1 MALTH
6 NLALFKNIPHW
17 GKRGIRQKE
26 VSVVKVRQHSL
37 RSRHQ
42 VIGGGSFI
50 ALSLSF
56 TIVAF
61 VGCGGGGGPIA
72 VETIL
77 SAILRGSQEVPPVQT
92 NAFGT
97 ATVTINAARTQITV
111 ELNTSGLQN
120 VTAVH
125 IHQGAIGQN
134 GPIIFTLYRQAEGPF
149 PATLRKTLTAVD
161 QGAPL
166 SFADAV
172 NSLLSGNTYIN
183 VHTQANPG
191 GEIRGQIGP
200 ARFDVGLSGNQEVP
214 PVTTSASGTAVVELN
229 GRQTEI
235 KVTMNTSGLQNV
247 VAAHIHV
254 GPAGQNGPIIFTLYR
269 QADGPFPNPLVK
281 TLTQTNLQ
289 AQPGAGIN
297 TFEDAVNALLSGNT
311 YINVHTQAN
320 PGGEIR
326 GQIVLG
332 ARLISFANEIQ
343 PIFNR
348 SCAVA
353 GCHASARPPH
363 NLDLSAGVA
372 RGNLVNVPSALN
384 PAFIRVVPGNADQSL
399 LYLKVSQS
407 NPPVGAQMPP
417 QNPLPL
423 EEQQKIRD
431 WINQGAL
438 DN

>member
-1 MALTH
+1 MSLIGAKWNEAKGGVCREGSAKLFMVASASCRRV
-6 NLALFKNIPHW
+6 LFVALF
-17 GKRGIRQKE
+17 
-26 VSVVKVRQHSL
+26 
-37 RSRHQ
+37 
-42 VIGGGSFI
+42 
-50 ALSLSF
+50 LSL
-56 TIVAF
+56 TTLAF
-61 VGCGGGGGPIA
+61 VGCGGGGGPVGGGAIEA
-72 VETIL
+72 IL

-92 NAFGT
+92 NASGT
-97 ATVTINAARTQITV
+97 ATITINAARTQITV

-120 VTAVH
+120 VTAAH
-125 IHQGAIGQN
+125 IHQGTIGQN
-134 GPIIFTLYRQAEGPF
+134 GPIIFTLYRQADGPF

-172 NSLLSGNTYIN
+172 NALLSGNTYIN
-183 VHTQANPG
+183 VHTQANLG

-229 GRQTEI
+229 REQTEI
-235 KVTMNTSGLQNV
+235 KVTLNTSGLQNV
-247 VAAHIHV
+247 TAAHIHV
-254 GPAGQNGPIIFTLYR
+254 GPAGQNGPIIFTLYS
-269 QADGPFPNPLVK
+269 QADGAFPNPLVK
-281 TLTQTNLQ
+281 ELTSTNLQ
-289 AQPGAGIN
+289 PQPGAGIN
-297 TFEDAVNALLSGNT
+297 DFADAVNALLSGNT
-311 YINVHTQAN
+311 YLNVHTQAN
-320 PGGEIR
+320 PTGEIR
-326 GQIVLG
+326 GQIVPG
-332 ARLISFANEIQ
+332 TRLISFRNEIQ

-353 GCHASARPPH
+353 GCHESARPRH

-372 RGNLVNVPSALN
+372 RSNLVNVQSALN

-399 LYLKVSQS
+399 LYLKISQT
-407 NPPVGAQMPP
+407 NPPIGAQMPFG
-417 QNPLPL
+417 QSPLPL